1 MRPLGFLWFTI
12 EIQVLEQRIQVLE
25 QRIQVLE
32 QRMQVIKLCAN
43 GAHEN
48 SLAATWNSKTQ
59 LVLS

>member
-25 QRIQVLE
+25 QRIQV
-32 QRMQVIKLCAN
+32 IKLCAN

>member
-43 GAHEN
+43 GAP
-48 SLAATWNSKTQ
+48 
-59 LVLS
+59 

>member
-32 QRMQVIKLCAN
+32 QRMQVIKLCAM
-43 GAHEN
+43 AHMKI
-48 SLAATWNSKTQ
+48 L
-59 LVLS
+59 